1 VEHVVFFPGPDGSP
15 AFRRVGSLDEAVAW
29 VERLRNVDDL
39 TDFSVHALT
48 EVPLSVRTYYKV
60 QVPEPAAL
68 PELPERVVDDVD
80 VDVDV
85 EVDAEDGVAD
95 SFTALPAQGVPVQ
108 AVPTQAVREPDEEP
122 VPADTAPR
130 PGLGFFTS

>member
-1 VEHVVFFPGPDGSP
+1 MEHVVFFPGPDGGP

-48 EVPLSVRTYYKV
+48 EVPLSVRAYYKV
-60 QVPEPAAL
+60 QVPGLGELAELPDLSDPVVEDADEVEVADTFAAL
-68 PELPERVVDDVD
+68 PA
-80 VDVDV
+80 
-85 EVDAEDGVAD
+85 DAV
-95 SFTALPAQGVPVQ
+95 PAQAGPDL
-108 AVPTQAVREPDEEP
+108 DEEP
-122 VPADTAPR
+122 VSAETAPR

>member
-1 VEHVVFFPGPDGSP
+1 MEHVVFFPGPDGGP

-48 EVPLSVRTYYKV
+48 EVPLSVRAYYKV
-60 QVPEPAAL
+60 QVPELVEPVELADL
-68 PELPERVVDDVD
+68 PELPVQLEDLDDV
-80 VDVDV
+80 
-85 EVDAEDGVAD
+85 EAAE
-95 SFTALPAQGVPVQ
+95 SFAALPAE
-108 AVPTQAVREPDEEP
+108 AVPAQVTPDYDDESVSVE
-122 VPADTAPR
+122 TAPR